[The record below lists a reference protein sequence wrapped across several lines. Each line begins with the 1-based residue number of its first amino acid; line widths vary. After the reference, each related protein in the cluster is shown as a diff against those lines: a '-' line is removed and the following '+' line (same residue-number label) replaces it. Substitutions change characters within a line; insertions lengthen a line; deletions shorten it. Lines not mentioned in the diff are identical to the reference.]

1 MELKNYQK
9 QVLNDIDTFLTK
21 LSMTYDLKKAFSD
34 FWEEKGF
41 TVGFG
46 GMNPYQDVISG
57 VPSICLK
64 VPTGGG
70 KTFIASASIK
80 TIFNHYKFTKGKLV
94 LWLCPSS
101 AILEQTLKNLKNINH
116 PYRQRL
122 DSDFSSKVVVLS
134 KEEVL
139 NGFNFSPTVLTEN
152 LVICVLGYSS
162 LRIDNL
168 KKDQRKIYQENG
180 QMLEFNTINSPI
192 NLVDNKSDT
201 DDTALINVIRA
212 YNPLLIVD
220 ESHNAGSELSIEMIE
235 RTNPSMVLE
244 LTATPKDKSNII
256 SYVSA
261 IELKN
266 EEMIKLPVF
275 LYKLK
280 NAKDVIMN
288 AIRLQSNLE
297 SEAKI
302 LKSEAGKYIR
312 PIVLFQAEGKFDDKR
327 ETFDKIKNILVKDLS
342 IDESKIAIKTS
353 EIKGL
358 ENIDLLSE
366 NCPIRYIITVN
377 ALKEGWDCP
386 FAYILAS
393 VSNRN
398 SNTDVEQIIGRVLR
412 QPHTEKTKFEGLNI
426 SYVLTCSDDF
436 SNTANSV
443 IKGLEKAG
451 YSKNDVR
458 IETNNS
464 ENDLNNDI
472 VQMAEETKISINEDG
487 TIDFEKL
494 FNIEENKITNE
505 DKELVLEMTN
515 TNIDNKSVSDLESEK
530 KKQEIESLE
539 KELKE
544 KLAEYDKLTNNGIN
558 KTNGVPMD
566 KTYIATINED
576 FKEEIENLKI
586 PMFAEEMSIPISECE
601 DIFIKFDKEHL
612 NSSFNLNTCDCNIN
626 FSLDKRDMQKIDLN
640 EKGVIKTNY
649 VSKNEIELI
658 RKMIFSQD
666 IKKQKNLV
674 IETIAEIINNKDN
687 SIHTQHLISY
697 IERVMSDK
705 KDEDVIDIFNNLE
718 IYAEKIFEKIKILKA
733 EHYKKEFKERVL
745 TDKIKVANIYNFEN
759 SIILQNNNILTK
771 YNKCLYTAE
780 KNDLNTKEEEII
792 SILSSYDNVVWWHR
806 NIDRNEFYLNGF
818 INTYPDFIIKTKNNK
833 IILLETKGDDR
844 DNLDSKLKLELGKIW
859 EAKAGNNYKYF
870 MVFDKKEDAIQGSL
884 SKDEFL
890 RIIKE
895 L

>member
-9 QVLNDIDTFLTK
+9 QVLNDIDTFLQK

-46 GMNPYQDVISG
+46 GMNPYQDVIST

-70 KTFIASASIK
+70 KTIIASASIK
-80 TIFNHYKFTKGKLV
+80 TMFNHYKFTKGKLV

-101 AILEQTLKNLKNINH
+101 AILEQTVKSLKNTNH
-116 PYRQRL
+116 PYRKRL
-122 DSDFSSKVVVLS
+122 DIDFNSKVVVIEK
-134 KEEVL
+134 KEIL
-139 NGFNFSPTVLTEN
+139 NGFNFSPTILSEN
-152 LVICVLGYSS
+152 LVVCVMSYDS
-162 LRIDNL
+162 LRISNQN
-168 KKDQRKIYQENG
+168 KEQRKIYQDNG
-180 QMLEFNTINSPI
+180 QMLEFNTINYI
-192 NLVDNKSDT
+192 TNLKDT

-220 ESHNAGSELSIEMIE
+220 ESHNTGSELSIEMIK
-235 RTNPSMVLE
+235 RTNPSMILE
-244 LTATPKDKSNII
+244 LTATPKETSNII

-261 IELKN
+261 IELKK

-280 NAKDVIMN
+280 NAKDVIIN

-302 LKSEAGKYIR
+302 LKNETGKYIR

-327 ETFDKIKNILVKDLS
+327 ETFDRIKKILVKDLA

-353 EIKGL
+353 EINDIEK
-358 ENIDLLSE
+358 IDLLSE
-366 NCPIRYIITVN
+366 DCEIRYIITVN

-398 SNTDVEQIIGRVLR
+398 SNTEVEQIIGRVLR
-412 QPHTEKTKFEGLNI
+412 QPYVEKTKFDGLNI

-458 IETNNS
+458 IETNNTVS
-464 ENDLNNDI
+464 DFNNTASHNI
-472 VQMAEETKISINEDG
+472 EETKISINEDG
-487 TIDFEKL
+487 TIDFDKL
-494 FNIEENKITNE
+494 FDIEENRITVE
-505 DKELVLEMTN
+505 DKNIVSEMV
-515 TNIDNKSVSDLESEK
+515 NIDTGLINSIESEK
-530 KKQEIESLE
+530 KKQEIVNLE

-558 KTNGVPMD
+558 KTNGAPMD
-566 KTYIATINED
+566 KTYIATINEE
-576 FKEEIENLKI
+576 FKEEIENLKL
-586 PMFAEEMSIPISECE
+586 PMFAEEMSIPISENE
-601 DIFIKFDKEHL
+601 DNFIKFDKEHL
-612 NSSFNLNTCDCNIN
+612 NSTFNLTLCDCNIN
-626 FSLDKRDMQKIDLN
+626 FSFDESDMQKIDLN

-649 VSKNEIELI
+649 VSNNEKELI
-658 RKMIFSQD
+658 RKMIFSQMPV
-666 IKKQKNLV
+666 KQR
-674 IETIAEIINNKDN
+674 IMMTETLASIINNKED
-687 SIHTQHLISY
+687 SIPIQHITSY
-697 IERVMSDK
+697 VARILSSK
-705 KDEDVIDIFNNLE
+705 KDEDMTDIFNNLE
-718 IYAEKIFEKIKILKA
+718 IYAEKILEKIKQLKF
-733 EHYKKEFKERVL
+733 EHNHKEFNKRIDIGEI
-745 TDKIKVANIYNFEN
+745 KIANIYRLE
-759 SIILQNNNILTK
+759 SSLVLQNNNVLTK
-771 YNKCLYTAE
+771 YNRCLYTAE

-792 SILSSYDNVVWWHR
+792 SVVSSYDNILWWHR
-806 NIDRNEFYLNGF
+806 NIERVGFYINSF
-818 INTYPDFIIKTKNNK
+818 INTYPDFIIKTKNDK
-833 IILLETKGDDR
+833 IIMLEVKGDDR
-844 DNLDSKLKLELGKIW
+844 DNLDSALKLELGKKW
-859 EAKAGNNYKYF
+859 ALMAGDRYRYF

-890 RIIKE
+890 SIIKE